1 MNLLINAML
10 STIIHSLYNRVQYFF
25 FTFLFLSLVKS
36 SNMSEN
42 LTNVWLHY
50 LKYISVKFDFQT

>member
-36 SNMSEN
+36 SNMPEN